1 MAQPAQPFAQR
12 VLILSSHPLFGKGLF
27 LLLNQRRRTDVV
39 VVGAVST
46 IDEAFLTLEQ
56 LHPDLL
62 IVDYDDEK
70 VSRNTFL
77 TRLLEG
83 EAQLRVVLL
92 SLKDESSEAIV
103 YDRHVLAAS
112 DIDKWL
118 AVGSGLE
125 RNMDGSNPNPQ
136 P

>member
-1 MAQPAQPFAQR
+1 MVQPAQTFPQR
-12 VLILSSHPLFGKGLF
+12 VLILSSHPLFGKGLH
-27 LLLNQRRRTDVV
+27 LLLNQRSRSDVV

-46 IDEAFLTLEQ
+46 IDDALVSLEQ

-62 IVDYDDEK
+62 IVDYDDER
-70 VSRNTFL
+70 VSRHAFL

-83 EAQLRVVLL
+83 EARLRVVLL

-112 DIDKWL
+112 DIDQWL
-118 AVGSGLE
+118 VIGPGQE
-125 RNMDGSNPNPQ
+125 RNLDEPDANPQ
-136 P
+136 Q